1 MPAFAKQIPVLSQ
14 TSSQTK
20 PEMRH
25 ILTDQIV
32 FLFLLILGQTRQ
44 LIRIFDFLFFFADW
58 ARVITIGAT
67 QSE

>member
-1 MPAFAKQIPVLSQ
+1 MPAFAKQIPVLCQ

-32 FLFLLILGQTRQ
+32 FLFLLILGALFQ
-44 LIRIFDFLFFFADW
+44 LIGIFKIFFFFAL
-58 ARVITIGAT
+58 IMGALI
-67 QSE
+67 